1 MIEFALNFT
10 VVALLTFIAVGVGRA
25 AGNKIADRLIRF
37 ADPRIRQREKKSKR
51 D

>member
-1 MIEFALNFT
+1 MIEFAFNFA

-25 AGNKIADRLIRF
+25 AGNKLADRLIQF
-37 ADPRIRQREKKSKR
+37 ADPRIRQRTKSKR